1 MQLIAILSRIGVFN
15 AVFVQIVNNK
25 IYGVE
30 YGLFGRYGMKEDLS
44 LREYMDAM

>member
-1 MQLIAILSRIGVFN
+1 MLKDDPKRAWTSAN
-15 AVFVQIVNNK
+15 SDVNNK

>member
-1 MQLIAILSRIGVFN
+1 MLNYSVAELR
-15 AVFVQIVNNK
+15 NNK